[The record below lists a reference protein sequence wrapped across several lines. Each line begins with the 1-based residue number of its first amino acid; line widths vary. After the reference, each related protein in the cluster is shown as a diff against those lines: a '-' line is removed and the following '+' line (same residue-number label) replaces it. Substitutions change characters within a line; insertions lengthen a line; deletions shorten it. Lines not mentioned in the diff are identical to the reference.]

1 MTVGREFNQFFL
13 LFSVLL
19 LLAVSEIFG
28 DGHEG
33 IVYTCD
39 QLTVLAKPT
48 LLTREGPSIS
58 EELRRRHCG
67 HRAGALWRAKRRRF
81 KPYLPTIIMDNVRAL
96 ANKMNEFSALTRSQ
110 RKYRECSI
118 TCFTETWLHKHVPD
132 SNTTVSG
139 FQCRWTETQLWVV
152 RGKEGGSWCLL
163 TTDGAI
169 LNISIIKNASVYV
182 LFICHIRHLC
192 CCLHS
197 AYTMHGDNVWRYTH
211 SHSQT
216 PNKTA

>member
-39 QLTVLAKPT
+39 QLIVLAKPT

-81 KPYLPTIIMDNVRAL
+81 KPYLPTIIMGNVRAL

-139 FQCRWTETQLWVV
+139 FQCRWTETQL
-152 RGKEGGSWCLL
+152 
-163 TTDGAI
+163 
-169 LNISIIKNASVYV
+169 
-182 LFICHIRHLC
+182 
-192 CCLHS
+192 
-197 AYTMHGDNVWRYTH
+197 
-211 SHSQT
+211 
-216 PNKTA
+216 